1 MNFVYLVTAAL
12 CFAAGGLFM
21 KASSGA
27 TRLLPT
33 AEFLLLFI
41 AGALLQARAMRH
53 VDMSVVYVAVLGF
66 EAVAAVAFGVALLH
80 EAFSWRR
87 GLAVA
92 IIVAAVMMLRRL

>member
-1 MNFVYLVTAAL
+1 MNLFYLVTAAL

-27 TRLLPT
+27 TRLPPT
-33 AEFLLLFI
+33 VAFLFLFV
-41 AGALLQARAMRH
+41 AGALLQARAMRRA
-53 VDMSVVYVAVLGF
+53 DMSVVYVAVLGL
-66 EAVAAVAFGVALLH
+66 EAVAVVIFSIAFLH

-92 IIVAAVMMLRRL
+92 IIIAAVMMLRRS